1 MYRDLVS
8 PLELRVIIKSLIS
21 STPSLLRLQIW
32 KIKISLP
39 DHFLSFILI
48 LSIACSV
55 FYLSAENLTPYSHK
69 KASLVACNVGDPG
82 SIPGS
87 GRSSGE
93 GNSNPLQY
101 SCLDNPMDRGAWR
114 AKVHEI
120 SESDTTERLTHI
132 QEILDPLC
140 PNWLW
145 QTEILPC

>member
-69 KASLVACNVGDPG
+69 KASLVACNVGDLG
-82 SIPGS
+82 SIPGL
-87 GRSSGE
+87 GGSSGE
-93 GNSNPLQY
+93 GNSNPLQC
-101 SCLDNPMDRGAWR
+101 SCLENPMDRTAWR
-114 AKVHEI
+114 ATVHGVTN
-120 SESDTTERLTHI
+120 SQTQMSD
-132 QEILDPLC
+132 
-140 PNWLW
+140 
-145 QTEILPC
+145 